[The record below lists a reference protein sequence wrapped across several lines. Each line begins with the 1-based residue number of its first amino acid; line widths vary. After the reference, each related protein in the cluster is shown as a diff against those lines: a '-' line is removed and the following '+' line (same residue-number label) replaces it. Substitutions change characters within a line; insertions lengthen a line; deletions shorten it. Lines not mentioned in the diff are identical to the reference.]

1 MQTHGERSLLL
12 RNGLSVEIVPI
23 TRSSKTVFFSRTI
36 RGVELTREQCE
47 RLSELL
53 SSREDTPR
61 PMIILRKLASG
72 GYFDNPRNLSA
83 VRDELASYRV
93 YLRPSAINV
102 LLKEMT
108 ARKELHRQGK
118 RGTYEYI
125 ATRADS
131 GK

>member
-1 MQTHGERSLLL
+1 METRGERSLLL
-12 RNGLSVEIVPI
+12 RNGLSVEVVPI

-47 RLSELL
+47 RLSEML
-53 SSREDTPR
+53 SSKEDTPR
-61 PMIILRKLASG
+61 PMVILRKLLSG

-83 VRDELASYRV
+83 VRDELTSYRV

-108 ARKELHRQGK
+108 ARKELNRQGK
-118 RGTYEYI
+118 RGTYEYNS
-125 ATRADS
+125 TRAAS
-131 GK
+131 AK